1 MPNVGPLELVIVL
14 LIALI
19 IFGPKKLP
27 QLGRS
32 LGQGMREFKT
42 TLFEY
47 VQPVR
52 LSERVELRL
61 PSLLDSDT
69 SKLAGDWTVAR
80 QESCGVTNN
89 LDHACV

>member
-32 LGQGMREFKT
+32 LGQGMREFK
-42 TLFEY
+42 
-47 VQPVR
+47 
-52 LSERVELRL
+52 S
-61 PSLLDSDT
+61 SISGKDSDQANDADAPRELPAPSPNAGSTPGGRSAT
-69 SKLAGDWTVAR
+69 SAAR
-80 QESCGVTNN
+80 AAAERSRPDPQ
-89 LDHACV
+89 A